1 MPFIVSRRRRIKLLN
16 LSSFPA
22 AFLIAHLHIL
32 ALARVTER
40 DAFGTSPPLPS
51 QSPTS
56 ADSLGAP
63 IAFPIFRPPIVPVRR
78 QKTIVEQEKPSVVLR
93 HFPAPSFPNQSTA
106 EEISVT
112 SDGTSSALS
121 SSVVEEDDNSSHQP
135 EEEELAFSPVH
146 IFNTKMN
153 NVSNNSAHPP
163 VALHHLELFGT
174 HRKENDGGIDQTTTT
189 PNLLLSTNLPTKG
202 KSPPNSAFPST
213 TTSSTTISSSSSSTL
228 RLLPNSNGARASITP
243 QFPVFTGMRM
253 QIIESNE
260 SEGERSSTSA
270 GEDNEDH
277 LHSHQQ
283 KMHYNR
289 TNKSKPNDQNLLDV
303 VRPNKLIGENAS
315 SNSSAIVKTSNRE
328 NGMATGGRSNA
339 FGTFAP
345 TIRIEPVTKPTIGSS
360 LGQLKIGAVKN
371 STALSIFP
379 STTDEVTEDLLLALI
394 SSTNGPLIH
403 PPRKPSFKAPVG
415 EHGDSFGQQIG
426 ESTVQMIT
434 KLPTMGPSEEVIP
447 RPTTPKTR
455 EGDRHWVEQSSPNTT
470 KPATTQPTTSSSS
483 TMKSTTATASEPTQ
497 LPTTTTTFATTTTT
511 ATPTNTVTRTTATK
525 TTEHSEGGD
534 IRGQL
539 TDDRITIGTRRTT
552 QTTTTSP
559 SQSIDLSQNH
569 IEEEVGET
577 ITTTPMGRPTTSIW
591 SSILQKFG
599 GEHDLQGENTLE
611 ASRSTEHSSYGS
623 ASLRLFV
630 IAGIIAVLFIAV
642 GIGSICTGRY
652 VRKSRQLHGK
662 YRPAAYELQ
671 TTRPPPLTGG
681 SSAAI
686 PPPPNTMFS
695 TNEHHQQQ
703 QNHQQR
709 FEFGHLHQIPT
720 HYSQQLTLNGNGG
733 REERLI

>member
-16 LSSFPA
+16 LNSFPA

-32 ALARVTER
+32 AFARVTEQ

-78 QKTIVEQEKPSVVLR
+78 QKTIVEQERPSVGLR
-93 HFPAPSFPNQSTA
+93 HFTAPSFPNQSTA
-106 EEISVT
+106 EQISVT
-112 SDGTSSALS
+112 SDGTSSSLS

-135 EEEELAFSPVH
+135 EEEELAFSPVN
-146 IFNTKMN
+146 IFNTKIN
-153 NVSNNSAHPP
+153 NASNNSAHPQ
-163 VALHHLELFGT
+163 VALHHLEPFGT
-174 HRKENDGGIDQTTTT
+174 HQKENDGGIDQTTTT
-189 PNLLLSTNLPTKG
+189 SNLLLSTNLPTKG

-213 TTSSTTISSSSSSTL
+213 TTTSSSTTSRSSTL

-253 QIIESNE
+253 QIIESDE

-277 LHSHQQ
+277 LNSHQQ

-289 TNKSKPNDQNLLDV
+289 TNKSKPNNQNLLHV
-303 VRPNKLIGENAS
+303 VRPNKLIGENVS
-315 SNSSAIVKTSNRE
+315 SSSSSSSTTRVNTSNRE
-328 NGMATGGRSNA
+328 NGMATGGNNA

-345 TIRIEPVTKPTIGSS
+345 TIRIEPITKPTIGSS
-360 LGQLKIGAVKN
+360 LGQLKN
-371 STALSIFP
+371 STTLSISP
-379 STTDEVTEDLLLALI
+379 STTDEVTEDLLLAFI
-394 SSTNGPLIH
+394 SSTNGPSIH
-403 PPRKPSFKAPVG
+403 HQQSPRKPSFKAPVE

-426 ESTVQMIT
+426 ESTLPMTT

-455 EGDRHWVEQSSPNTT
+455 EEDRHWVEQSSPNTT
-470 KPATTQPTTSSSS
+470 KPATTKPSTSSSP
-483 TMKSTTATASEPTQ
+483 TMKSTTATVSEPTQ
-497 LPTTTTTFATTTTT
+497 LPTTTTTHTTATTT
-511 ATPTNTVTRTTATK
+511 ATSTNTIARTTATK
-525 TTEHSEGGD
+525 TTEHSEAGD
-534 IRGQL
+534 IRAQL

-559 SQSIDLSQNH
+559 SQSIDWSENH
-569 IEEEVGET
+569 IEEEAGET

-703 QNHQQR
+703 QNHEQR